1 MNKKSEA
8 RPAQAPTTASRDTNG
23 YTGNSVLHRTEK
35 NTPSNEGRLRGI
47 VYLPRYKLPLLR
59 ALATEKQIQAGI
71 DEGGLVLVD

>member
-1 MNKKSEA
+1 MKKIE
-8 RPAQAPTTASRDTNG
+8 QAGSDATSTPGKTS

-35 NTPSNEGRLRGI
+35 NTPLNEGRLRGI